1 MKQTFELTDVSISS
15 IRDGEITLIKN
26 LFGVSETLVFDN
38 ASLKSLVK
46 GKAVIEV
53 EVPFTKS
60 DLEVGMIVQYRDG
73 SKRMVLEADGEK
85 FLSGISGWHDLSSY
99 NDDLTSRGPLS
110 QHLTIDKV
118 YSMCSHMG
126 TIEDMI
132 NDAQDLIWSRY

>member
-15 IRDGEITLIKN
+15 IRDGEVTVIKN
-26 LFGVSETLVFDN
+26 NFGCSETLVFNN
-38 ASLKSLVK
+38 ASVKSIVK

-60 DLEVGMIVQYRDG
+60 DLEVGMIVQYHDG

-85 FLSGISGWHDLSSY
+85 FLSGVNGWQDLLSY
-99 NDDLTSRGPLS
+99 NDDLTLRGPLP

-118 YSMCSHMG
+118 YSMGSHRG